1 MLAQQGVLAELVSQH
16 LILPRKSVNSFNNN
30 NNRISRISYKKGSQK
45 TTAGGRRRKG
55 RNKYS
60 KKK

>member
-1 MLAQQGVLAELVSQH
+1 MLAQQGVLAEIVSQQFV
-16 LILPRKSVNSFNNN
+16 LPRKPVNNFNNN
-30 NNRISRISYKKGSQK
+30 NNRFGRKKGGQK
-45 TTAGGRRRKG
+45 SASGGRRRKG

>member
-1 MLAQQGVLAELVSQH
+1 MLAQQGVLAEIVSQQFV
-16 LILPRKSVNSFNNN
+16 LPRKPVNSFNNN
-30 NNRISRISYKKGSQK
+30 NNRLGRVTHKKGGQK
-45 TTAGGRRRKG
+45 STSGGRRRKG